1 MFFGELHQVKNHLV
15 CLFLAV
21 SCGILVLWPEFE
33 PGFPTVEVQSP
44 SNWTARE
51 VPIMVYYKGCN
62 SGRMKG
68 PGLCM
73 CVCVCARV
81 QNSHTLSKCTLP
93 STSVCSPTWKLSG
106 TFLVPVLM
114 SSSLVPLPAPEVRE
128 GGWNFLP
135 SNHHQFGD
143 IDAIQG
149 PCPKPSH

>member
-1 MFFGELHQVKNHLV
+1 ME
-15 CLFLAV
+15 
-21 SCGILVLWPEFE
+21 
-33 PGFPTVEVQSP
+33 
-44 SNWTARE
+44 
-51 VPIMVYYKGCN
+51 
-62 SGRMKG
+62 G

-128 GGWNFLP
+128 GG
-135 SNHHQFGD
+135 
-143 IDAIQG
+143 
-149 PCPKPSH
+149 